1 MMCEYCK
8 YRLSWECEERYASYP
23 SCESFSLDWCLLSD
37 KQRSL
42 IEAILKMGDSCYD
55 F

>member
-1 MMCEYCK
+1 MMCEYCN
-8 YRLSWECEERYASYP
+8 RRSWECEEGYVSYP

-42 IEAILKMGDSCYD
+42 IEAILKIEENNYD